1 MITRRSFCDEL
12 ESYHLAHATSR
23 HLLRRAQEDFH
34 ACEVP
39 CRATFHE
46 GCDSYRKPFL
56 PKRISISSSPLSEQ
70 DGSNVATHRHTASN
84 VGKVMSAKRPSGLGN
99 GWAASVRIP
108 FLKQLAHFM
117 QHNNPEAHLRSNVPC
132 AASMSAM
139 RF

>member
-1 MITRRSFCDEL
+1 MMRYNRSVHVFYMITRRSFCDEL

-23 HLLRRAQEDFH
+23 HLLRRAQEKFH
-34 ACEVP
+34 ACEAP

-56 PKRISISSSPLSEQ
+56 PKRISNSSSPLIEQ

-84 VGKVMSAKRPSGLGN
+84 VGKVMSAKRPS
-99 GWAASVRIP
+99 S
-108 FLKQLAHFM
+108 FLKQLTHFM